1 MKRVLILTAAV
12 AVTAVSAV
20 FFGPRLLSA
29 PPPAQPVER
38 PTPVT
43 VAPAFAGTI
52 QERIEALGTAF
63 ADESAVITSTVTERV
78 VAVHFDDNQFVR
90 KGDPI
95 VTLAQQEVRAAR
107 DAAVEQLAEHEREL
121 KRLES
126 LLQNQS
132 VSRQSYDQRRT
143 LVRITEQR
151 IKELDARLQ
160 DHTIRAPFNGVLG
173 LRRISVGA
181 LVRPGDPITT
191 IDDVT
196 RIKLDFTV
204 PETYLG
210 VLRPGAPVKAVS
222 RALAGQA
229 FEGTVASIDTRVDPA
244 TRSVLVRAILPNPER
259 ALRPGMLLTVDVI
272 KNERRTLLIPEDAL
286 MPFQRRNYVWV
297 VAPDRGDTPER
308 REVVIGGRLPGK
320 VEVTSGI
327 SEGEFVVVRGTDQL
341 RDGARVEIARTRDGL
356 PGSAAAAV
364 R

>member
-1 MKRVLILTAAV
+1 MKRAYIISAAV
-12 AVTAVSAV
+12 AVAAALAL
-20 FFGPRLLSA
+20 FFGPRLSSA
-29 PPPAQPVER
+29 PPPARAVER

-43 VAPAFAGTI
+43 VAPASVGTI

-63 ADESAVITSTVTERV
+63 ADESALITSTVTERV
-78 VAVHFDDNQFVR
+78 VAVHFEDNQLVR

-107 DAAVEQLAEHEREL
+107 DAAVEQLAEHQREL

-132 VSRQSYDQRRT
+132 VSRQAYDQRKT
-143 LVRITEQR
+143 QLRITEQR

-160 DHTIRAPFNGVLG
+160 EHTIRAPFNGVLG

-181 LVRPGDPITT
+181 LVRPGDAITT
-191 IDDVT
+191 IDDIG

-210 VLRPGAPVKAVS
+210 VLRPGAAVKAVS
-222 RALAGQA
+222 RSLPERA
-229 FEGTVASIDTRVDPA
+229 FEGAVASIDTRIEPA
-244 TRSVLVRAILPNPER
+244 TRSVLVRAILPNPDHT
-259 ALRPGMLLTVDVI
+259 LRPGMLLTVDVI

-286 MPFQRRNYVWV
+286 VPFQRRNFVWV
-297 VAPDRGDTPER
+297 VPPDRGDTPER

-320 VEVTSGI
+320 VEVTGGLAA
-327 SEGEFVVVRGTDQL
+327 GELVVVRGTDQL
-341 RDGARVEIARTRDGL
+341 RDGARVQIARTWDGL